1 MATKLLTPLT
11 QQRKTELDTNFKE
24 PKEIEFMMTPSTLE
38 TVDRAFF
45 QYVDKD
51 IDAHTSTS
59 EVFKKVPVIWQ
70 TAERSFQI
78 KNNKDLRDK
87 DGKLKFPVIT
97 VERTGITKSKDQH
110 GKLLATL
117 APLETTNG
125 GQWLVARRINQE
137 KTALFASSNSMR
149 LTGGDLGKAGLPS
162 TNATS
167 AQRYFPVKNKQ
178 IVYES
183 IYVPVP
189 VYVSVN
195 YSITIKTLYQQH
207 INESLTPFITKTGN
221 WSIAEIGYDGH
232 TYEAFLP
239 DDYGANNNVSD
250 LGEEERLFETKF
262 DVRVLAYLIGHA
274 PNQDGPEQ
282 GIRENIVK
290 IRLPREQVIFE
301 DPHPRAHKGQF
312 YKE

>member
-1 MATKLLTPLT
+1 MPAKLLTPKE
-11 QQRKTELDTNFKE
+11 QKREIDLDTNYKE
-24 PKEIEFMMTPSTLE
+24 PTEIEFMMAPSTLE

-45 QYVDKD
+45 QYVDED
-51 IDAHTSTS
+51 IDAHISTN
-59 EVFKKVPVIWQ
+59 ETFKKVPVIWQ
-70 TAERSFQI
+70 TAERAFQI
-78 KNNKDLRDK
+78 KSDKDLRDK

-97 VERTGITKSKDQH
+97 IERTGITKSKDQH

-167 AQRYFPVKNKQ
+167 AQRFFPVKNKQ

-282 GIRENIVK
+282 GIKENIVK

>member
-1 MATKLLTPLT
+1 MGIKMLTPRMKKEAELGT
-11 QQRKTELDTNFKE
+11 ITKKTE
-24 PKEIEFMMTPSTLE
+24 EIEFMTAPSTLE

-45 QYVDKD
+45 QYIDEG
-51 IDAHTSTS
+51 IDAYTSTE
-59 EVFKKVPVIWQ
+59 EVFKKIPVIWQ
-70 TAERSFQI
+70 TAERAFQI
-78 KNNKDLRDK
+78 KSDKDLRDK

-97 VERTGITKSKDQH
+97 IERTGITKSKDQH

-117 APLETTNG
+117 APLDTANG
-125 GQWLVARRINQE
+125 GQWMVARRINQE
-137 KTALFASSNSMR
+137 KTSLFASSNSMKK
-149 LTGGDLGKAGLPS
+149 TGGNLGLGSAPS

-167 AQRYFPVKNKQ
+167 AQQFFPIENKQ
-178 IVYES
+178 IVVES
-183 IYVPVP
+183 VYVPTP

-207 INESLTPFITKTGN
+207 INEALTPFLTKTGN

-232 TYEAFLP
+232 IYEAFLP

-262 DVRVLAYLIGHA
+262 DVRVLAYLIGNA

-282 GIRENIVK
+282 GIRENIVRV
-290 IRLPREQVIFE
+290 RLPREQVIFE
-301 DPHPRAHKGQF
+301 DPHPRADKGQF